1 VPEFNAYP
9 GDALVVSSQPNQ
21 RIARFGL
28 TLLALALSALLGCN
42 GFGTGNSTE
51 PGSTPPN
58 ASQKNFRMV
67 GNIGTPFFAVVSD
80 CRSSWK
86 VRGVVPLNIIIV
98 NAPAPGQPNLCSDPS
113 ANGAFRI
120 MATKLSN
127 DSRLLSVEAIS
138 AYNVLEL
145 GSTYTNY
152 GTLVA
157 NLNDSGQPMNTGTAL
172 KTLAP
177 PAFPDVRFFVTN
189 PLNGTFNAV
198 VEDVDTAY
206 VLQSQSPTL
215 LLFDS
220 PNGNSTTERV
230 DGIFT
235 TVSGG
240 PMRINLSFNGHV
252 VTAGGSGTVSIKVN

>member
-1 VPEFNAYP
+1 MGSASIRVGFKV
-9 GDALVVSSQPNQ
+9 G
-21 RIARFGL
+21 R
-28 TLLALALSALLGCN
+28 TLLAIALIGLLGCN
-42 GFGTGNSTE
+42 GFGTGNSTL

-58 ASQKNFRMV
+58 ATQKNFRMV

-86 VRGVVPLNIIIV
+86 VRGVVPLNIIVV
-98 NAPAPGQPNLCSDPS
+98 NAPAPGQANLCSDAS
-113 ANGAFRI
+113 ALGAYRI
-120 MATKLSN
+120 VATKLSN

-157 NLNDSGQPMNTGTAL
+157 NLNDSGQPINKGVAL
-172 KTLAP
+172 KALAP

-189 PLNGTFNAV
+189 PLNGIFNAV

-206 VLQSQSPTL
+206 ILQSQSPTL

-240 PMRINLSFNGHV
+240 PMKINLSFNGHV
-252 VTAGGSGTVSIKVN
+252 VTAGGGGTVSIKVN